1 MPVALE
7 YTILESMQELKVLL
21 DQKPERAG
29 KGAED
34 SEARGEQE
42 DKLEISVFIVHHRLE
57 K

>member
-1 MPVALE
+1 M
-7 YTILESMQELKVLL
+7 LL